1 MNNIKIAKQLIS
13 LAKKLTA
20 DKEIKNIIYI
30 AGVVEDNN
38 KLKTFI

>member
-13 LAKKLTA
+13 LAKKLTY
-20 DKEIKNIIYI
+20 DKEIKSIIYI
-30 AGVVEDNN
+30 AGVIEDNN